1 MIHNPSY
8 ALFLLPYIAFLLLMI
23 HDLVTAV
30 FFLFTG
36 VPLFL
41 GLAFLLLALITK
53 DFSNAFLIFILT
65 WFAITIYGLI
75 SIFLIYICN
84 LFWSLCVFYTFGRG
98 SLRERCRCLVSTPHG
113 RRINENH
120 IKIRPKDSK
129 LIIYLNY
136 GIITLHSQSYHAN
149 STYPV
154 TIAGGLTIFCFCRGV
169 PKNLRFY
176 SERHSFTKIKTTC
189 PKTKFLILYKSQ
201 DSVDRKIQ
209 PLTLKAYCLLALYQY
224 KLENLLNSKHSSI
237 PSWFHKFS
245 LPIHRGHVNL
255 VGCNDDSRWVS
266 WRCEEHKHCFTY
278 HNERTWIT
286 D

>member
-1 MIHNPSY
+1 MVHNPSY
-8 ALFLLPYIAFLLLMI
+8 ALFLLPYVAFLLLMR

-30 FFLFTG
+30 LFLFTG

-41 GLAFLLLALITK
+41 GFAFLLLALITK

-65 WFAITIYGLI
+65 WFAITVYGLI

-84 LFWSLCVFYTFGRG
+84 LFWSLCVFYSFGRG
-98 SLRERCRCLVSTPHG
+98 SLRERCRCLVPTPHG

-120 IKIRPKDSK
+120 IKIRPKNSK

-154 TIAGGLTIFCFCRGV
+154 TIAGGLTIFCFCKGV
-169 PKNLRFY
+169 PKNLSFY
-176 SERHSFTKIKTTC
+176 SGRHSFTKINTAR

-201 DSVDRKIQ
+201 DSVERRIQ

-224 KLENLLNSKHSSI
+224 KLENLLNSKHLSI

-255 VGCNDDSRWVS
+255 VDCNDDRRWVS

-278 HNERTWIT
+278 NNERTWIT

>member
-1 MIHNPSY
+1 MVHNPSY
-8 ALFLLPYIAFLLLMI
+8 ALFLLPYVAFLLLMR

-30 FFLFTG
+30 LFLFTG

-41 GLAFLLLALITK
+41 GFAFFLLALITE

-65 WFAITIYGLI
+65 WFAITVYGLI

-98 SLRERCRCLVSTPHG
+98 SLRERCQCLVSTPHG

-120 IKIRPKDSK
+120 IKIRPKYSK

-136 GIITLHSQSYHAN
+136 GITTLHSQSYHAN

-154 TIAGGLTIFCFCRGV
+154 TIAGGLTIFCFCKGV

-176 SERHSFTKIKTTC
+176 SERHSFTKIKTTRS
-189 PKTKFLILYKSQ
+189 KTKFLILYKSQ

-209 PLTLKAYCLLALYQY
+209 PLTL
-224 KLENLLNSKHSSI
+224 
-237 PSWFHKFS
+237 
-245 LPIHRGHVNL
+245 
-255 VGCNDDSRWVS
+255 
-266 WRCEEHKHCFTY
+266 
-278 HNERTWIT
+278 
-286 D
+286 

>member
-1 MIHNPSY
+1 MVYNPSY
-8 ALFLLPYIAFLLLMI
+8 ALFILPYVVFLLLMK
-23 HDLVTAV
+23 HDLIFGI

-36 VPLFL
+36 LPILL
-41 GLAFLLLALITK
+41 GLVFLILAALTN
-53 DFSNAFLIFILT
+53 DFSNAFLVFILT
-65 WFAITIYGLI
+65 WFGITAYGLL

-84 LFWSLCVFYTFGRG
+84 LIWSLCVFYTYGRG
-98 SLRERCRCLVSTPHG
+98 SLKERCRCMISTP
-113 RRINENH
+113 RNRKSNENH
-120 IKIRPKDSK
+120 IKIRPKHSK

-136 GIITLHSQSYHAN
+136 GVITLHSQSYHAN

-154 TIAGGLTIFCFCRGV
+154 TIAGGLNVFCFCKGT
-169 PKNLRFY
+169 PKSLKFY
-176 SERHSFTKIKTTC
+176 SERHSFTEVETNRS
-189 PKTKFLILYKSQ
+189 KTKFLILHKSQ

-224 KLENLLNSKHSSI
+224 KLENLLNSEDSSI
-237 PSWFHKFS
+237 PSWFHKFR

-255 VGCNDDSRWVS
+255 VGCNDNSRWVS
-266 WRCEEHKHCFTY
+266 WRCEKQKHCFTY

>member
-1 MIHNPSY
+1 MR
-8 ALFLLPYIAFLLLMI
+8 

-41 GLAFLLLALITK
+41 GFAFLLLALITK

-75 SIFLIYICN
+75 SIFLLYICN

-98 SLRERCRCLVSTPHG
+98 SLRERCRCLVSTSPG
-113 RRINENH
+113 RKSNENR

-129 LIIYLNY
+129 LIIYQNY
-136 GIITLHSQSYHAN
+136 GVITVHSQSYHAN

-154 TIAGGLTIFCFCRGV
+154 TIAGGLTIFCLCKGV
-169 PKNLRFY
+169 PKNLSFY
-176 SERHSFTKIKTTC
+176 SGRHSFTKISTTRS
-189 PKTKFLILYKSQ
+189 KTKFLILYKSQ

-224 KLENLLNSKHSSI
+224 KLENLLNSKDSSI

-245 LPIHRGHVNL
+245 LPIHRGT
-255 VGCNDDSRWVS
+255 GARWPNS
-266 WRCEEHKHCFTY
+266 GPLDPKMAQ
-278 HNERTWIT
+278 
-286 D
+286 

>member
-1 MIHNPSY
+1 MVHNPSY

-23 HDLVTAV
+23 HDLVFAV
-30 FFLFTG
+30 YFLFTG

-41 GLAFLLLALITK
+41 GFAFLILAVITK

-75 SIFLIYICN
+75 SILLIYICN

-98 SLRERCRCLVSTPHG
+98 SLRERCRCLVSTSPG
-113 RRINENH
+113 RKINENR

-136 GIITLHSQSYHAN
+136 GVITVHSQSYHAN

-154 TIAGGLTIFCFCRGV
+154 TIAGGLTIFCLCKGV
-169 PKNLRFY
+169 PKNLIFY
-176 SERHSFTKIKTTC
+176 SGRHSFTRINTTR

-201 DSVDRKIQ
+201 DSIYCKIQ

-255 VGCNDDSRWVS
+255 VGCNDDSRWVT